1 MDNGEEHTWT
11 GQGRTPKAL
20 AAMLEQGRQLE
31 EFLI

>member
-1 MDNGEEHTWT
+1 MLTPGE
-11 GQGRTPKAL
+11 GRTPKAL